1 MMLRQVFTVCL
12 TTVLGIHAIS
22 IPQFEQFAIDS
33 GLAVTGLNGIALVN
47 SASKFGQS
55 CNPSNVKVRREWRTL
70 SKSQRRE
77 FIAAVKCLA
86 SSLSILAPG
95 QAAGA
100 KSLFDDFVF
109 VHMNQTMFIHNTGN
123 FLTWHRYF
131 IHVYEQ
137 KLQACGYRGTLPYWD
152 WGFDAESPRD
162 SPVFDGSDT
171 SLGSDGEFVP
181 HPGLEILF
189 PGATEPIV
197 LAPGT
202 GGGCVFAGPFAN
214 FTIRLGPISQPDP
227 TADNSR
233 CLKRDMNADSIK
245 RFASFRNTTDL
256 IVQSQTIQSFQT
268 TMEGDPRF
276 VPGSLGVHGGGHF
289 AIGGDPGSDP
299 FISPGDPAFYLH
311 HSQIDRVYWIWQM
324 LDFENRQGVFG
335 TNFMLDLIP
344 SANTTVD
351 DIIDLSPLAGP
362 IKIKELMNTVS
373 GSPLCYVYL

>member
-1 MMLRQVFTVCL
+1 MAYLLR
-12 TTVLGIHAIS
+12 
-22 IPQFEQFAIDS
+22 
-33 GLAVTGLNGIALVN
+33 
-47 SASKFGQS
+47 
-55 CNPSNVKVRREWRTL
+55 RTL

-86 SSLSILAPG
+86 SSPSILAPG

-109 VHMNQTMFIHNTGN
+109 VHMNQTMFIHNTVRLGTSLELCQRYLYMTQTHRLQRRAT
-123 FLTWHRYF
+123 FSLGIGTSSTSTSKSCRHVATEVYILPPPGSSHGLGPTLTPPT
-131 IHVYEQ
+131 
-137 KLQACGYRGTLPYWD
+137 GTLPYWD

-268 TMEGDPRF
+268 TM
-276 VPGSLGVHGGGHF
+276 VCH
-289 AIGGDPGSDP
+289 
-299 FISPGDPAFYLH
+299 SPP
-311 HSQIDRVYWIWQM
+311 Q
-324 LDFENRQGVFG
+324 
-335 TNFMLDLIP
+335 
-344 SANTTVD
+344 
-351 DIIDLSPLAGP
+351 
-362 IKIKELMNTVS
+362 K
-373 GSPLCYVYL
+373 